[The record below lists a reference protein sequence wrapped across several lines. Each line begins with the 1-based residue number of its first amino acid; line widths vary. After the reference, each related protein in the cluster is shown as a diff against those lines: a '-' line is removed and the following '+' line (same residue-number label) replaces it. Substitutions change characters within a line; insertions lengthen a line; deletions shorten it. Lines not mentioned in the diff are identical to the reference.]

1 MIYLFSGNDKYESYK
16 AAKLFATNLAFSQ
29 GKEILILES
38 ESLKEPSE
46 FTQYLEGIDMFSA
59 GYVILLK
66 RLSSNKRILKYFEE
80 NIESIKKYDIILWED
95 GKIGKIIEKEA
106 EVLKYEISFFN
117 SYSKMRQ
124 WFTDQAKLL
133 GIKLGGAQIEKIAQN
148 HNLDKYMFINEIE
161 KIALYLKSENKEGL
175 TEDELNSLL
184 TKDIDTEIWDILENF
199 ANKKK
204 VEAARE
210 FLEIASVTDISQ
222 FLITMLD
229 WQISNAYRVK
239 YFVEKKLDLSLLNI
253 KPKPMGTA
261 RSMAERTSWKEIER
275 MADKLFDLDVAIK
288 SGELDYK
295 TGLTLYLLN
304 I

>member
-16 AAKLFATNLAFSQ
+16 AAKLLAANLASAE
-29 GKEILILES
+29 GKEIRLLES
-38 ESLKEPSE
+38 ESLSEPSE

-80 NIESIKKYDIILWED
+80 NIDSIKKYDIILWED
-95 GKIGKIIEKEA
+95 GKIGKVIEKEA
-106 EVLKYEISFFN
+106 EAIKYEIPFFN

-124 WFTDQAKLL
+124 WFTDQVKLL
-133 GIKLGGAQIEKIAQN
+133 GIKLGGAQIEKIAHN

-161 KIALYLKSENKEGL
+161 KIALYLKSKNNDSL
-175 TEDELNSLL
+175 TEEELNSLL

-210 FLEIASVTDISQ
+210 FLEIAAVTDISQ

-229 WQISNAYRVK
+229 WQISNTYRVK
-239 YFVEKKLDLSLLNI
+239 YFVEKKLDLSVLNI
-253 KPKPMGTA
+253 KPKPMSTA

>member
-16 AAKLFATNLAFSQ
+16 AAKLLATNLAFSQ

>member
-16 AAKLFATNLAFSQ
+16 AAKLLATNLAFSQ

-80 NIESIKKYDIILWED
+80 NKESIKKYDIILWED

-133 GIKLGGAQIEKIAQN
+133 GIKLGGAQIEKI
-148 HNLDKYMFINEIE
+148 EIGR
-161 KIALYLKSENKEGL
+161 ASC
-175 TEDELNSLL
+175 
-184 TKDIDTEIWDILENF
+184 
-199 ANKKK
+199 
-204 VEAARE
+204 RE
-210 FLEIASVTDISQ
+210 
-222 FLITMLD
+222 
-229 WQISNAYRVK
+229 RV
-239 YFVEKKLDLSLLNI
+239 
-253 KPKPMGTA
+253 
-261 RSMAERTSWKEIER
+261 
-275 MADKLFDLDVAIK
+275 
-288 SGELDYK
+288 
-295 TGLTLYLLN
+295 
-304 I
+304 